1 MNGNRSS
8 CPDDKVEAVARFIHV
23 VKNMNRNEFEAKYI
37 NESSD
42 HKMECSS
49 NDVKDYLEEWNS
61 YNDWL
66 DDLLDGLDCLCN
78 NAAVSELANAIR
90 LYSKKQGQVELKLE
104 RLGIQEDSILNILF
118 QMDEKNKKFPTK
130 RL

>member
-1 MNGNRSS
+1 MNENRSS
-8 CPDDKVEAVARFIHV
+8 CPDDKVEAVARFIHA

-49 NDVKDYLEEWNS
+49 NDVKDYLEEWNI

-104 RLGIQEDSILNILF
+104 RLGIQADSIWTRKIKSFRQNAYKTEL
-118 QMDEKNKKFPTK
+118 KY
-130 RL
+130 